1 MIHNASSRSSLEI
14 LNSSI
19 LLFRYLFDS
28 KVLKFR
34 NYKIFSP
41 VNIAS
46 IWYQSRFITIVAHG
60 AVTNWTIATFL
71 MMAARTRSKEILKAS
86 LKSNQTK
93 NQMKCFIPYGRSLE
107 TDSITDS
114 IVTIFGITI
123 VNSLWTELIFFLGR
137 FQHIL
142 TITDLSFKIFK
153 LWKVS
158 NFVPE

>member
-28 KVLKFR
+28 EEYRISEIKKTFG
-34 NYKIFSP
+34 P
-41 VNIAS
+41 VYIVS

-123 VNSLWTELIFFLGR
+123 VNSLWTELILFLGC

-142 TITDLSFKIFK
+142 TITDLSF
-153 LWKVS
+153 
-158 NFVPE
+158 

>member
-1 MIHNASSRSSLEI
+1 MMHNASSRSSLEI

-19 LLFRYLFDS
+19 LLFRYLFDW
-28 KVLKFR
+28 KVQKFW
-34 NYKIFSP
+34 NFKIFSP
-41 VNIAS
+41 VNIVS

-93 NQMKCFIPYGRSLE
+93 NQMKYFLPYGRSLE

-114 IVTIFGITI
+114 IVAIFGITI
-123 VNSLWTELIFFLGR
+123 VNSLWTELVLFLGC

-142 TITDLSFKIFK
+142 TVTNLGF
-153 LWKVS
+153 
-158 NFVPE
+158 